1 MLKATTKVL
10 AHRGIAA
17 ESFRLDGTTGPIF
30 VRSHSNLMRRVFWY
44 GTDGHEPELAAL
56 LPVLAARAHAILEIG
71 ANVGYHTVQ
80 MASSFT
86 GESFVAVEAN
96 PAAAAELRANL
107 AANGLS
113 IDVAEVAATPE
124 PTGTV
129 SLAIPNTS
137 RSDTPGHTRLADFS
151 AFSTNMRKVTLV
163 EVESR
168 AVIDLVPDGM
178 DLLKLDVEGME
189 TVLLV
194 ALEETI
200 RRTRPIIVVEALD
213 ARNELRE
220 WLDRLIVTNYR
231 VLLPRRSTSVGC
243 VDITDSQWIDGGT
256 QATTRQRDVV
266 LAPDESWLAGA
277 LRSEAAR
284 P

>member
-1 MLKATTKVL
+1 MLRASARVL

-17 ESFRLDGTTGPIF
+17 GSFRLDGKTGPVF
-30 VRSHSNLMRRVFWY
+30 VRSHSNLMRRVYWF
-44 GTDGHEPELAAL
+44 GTEGHEPELAAL
-56 LPVLAARAHAILEIG
+56 LPVLASRSHAILEVG

-86 GESFVAVEAN
+86 GDSFVAVEAN
-96 PAAAAELRANL
+96 PTAAAELRANL
-107 AANGLS
+107 AANELQ

-124 PTGTV
+124 PAGTV

-137 RSDTPGHTRLADFS
+137 RSDTPGNTRLADFS

-168 AVIDLVPDGM
+168 AVTDLVPEGM

-189 TVLLV
+189 TVLLS
-194 ALEETI
+194 ALEEKI

-213 ARNELRE
+213 ERNELRE
-220 WLDRLIVTNYR
+220 WLDRLIMTNYR
-231 VLLPRRSTSVGC
+231 VLLPSTSAIHGC
-243 VDITDSQWIDGGT
+243 VDITETQWTDRGT
-256 QATTRQRDVV
+256 QAATRQRDVV
-266 LAPDESWLAGA
+266 MAPPESWLVAA
-277 LRSEAAR
+277 LDREAATS
-284 P
+284 